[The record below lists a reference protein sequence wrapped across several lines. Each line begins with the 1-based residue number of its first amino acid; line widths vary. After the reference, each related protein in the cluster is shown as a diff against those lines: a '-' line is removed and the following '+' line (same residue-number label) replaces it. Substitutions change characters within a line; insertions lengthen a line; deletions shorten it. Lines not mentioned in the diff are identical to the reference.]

1 YIFLQQDKI
10 DDAVR
15 MFQINVELY
24 PESWNAYD
32 SLGEALLRAGDTN
45 DAVTMYDK
53 SLALNPENTNGKE
66 VLAQIQ
72 GAASM

>member
-1 YIFLQQDKI
+1 
-10 DDAVR
+10 
-15 MFQINVELY
+15 MFKINVELY

-45 DAVTMYDK
+45 DAVTMYEK